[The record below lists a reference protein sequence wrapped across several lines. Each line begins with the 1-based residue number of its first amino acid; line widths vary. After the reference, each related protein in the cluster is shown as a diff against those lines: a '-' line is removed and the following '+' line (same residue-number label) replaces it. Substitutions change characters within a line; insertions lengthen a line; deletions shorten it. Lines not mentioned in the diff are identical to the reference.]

1 MTCVCVVGPGLVI
14 MNTDGLECCDIKEQQ
29 QREQQNAFYGSEAKA
44 SDEIILINQSQSEG
58 GGSADAGVARGSQDV
73 VMEMAQNYSDWSASG
88 AGGPGASGGPVMMRR
103 VSFPKDNKNLVTGYM
118 EPADPWANGEC
129 GYHLYYIT
137 GLVIIISCCALQV
150 QSTAIALCQFNCEGH
165 ICF

>member
-1 MTCVCVVGPGLVI
+1 
-14 MNTDGLECCDIKEQQ
+14 MNTDGLECCDIKEQQQ

-58 GGSADAGVARGSQDV
+58 GGSGDGAVARGSQDV

-88 AGGPGASGGPVMMRR
+88 GGGSGGQVMMRR
-103 VSFPKDNKNLVTGYM
+103 VSFPKDNKKLVTGYM

-129 GYHLYYIT
+129 GYH
-137 GLVIIISCCALQV
+137 
-150 QSTAIALCQFNCEGH
+150 
-165 ICF
+165 

>member
-1 MTCVCVVGPGLVI
+1 MCGVGPGLVI

-29 QREQQNAFYGSEAKA
+29 QREQQNAFYGSEPKA

-58 GGSADAGVARGSQDV
+58 GASGDAGVARGSQDV
-73 VMEMAQNYSDWSASG
+73 VMEMAQNYSGWSASG

-129 GYHLYYIT
+129 VYHLYYIT